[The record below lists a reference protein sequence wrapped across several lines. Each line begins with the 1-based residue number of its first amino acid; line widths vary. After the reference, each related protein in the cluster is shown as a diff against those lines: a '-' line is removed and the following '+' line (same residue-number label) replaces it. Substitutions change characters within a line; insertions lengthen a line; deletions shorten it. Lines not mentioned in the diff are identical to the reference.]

1 MRSLPRATA
10 SSSFT
15 SEVLRKTRGAE
26 RRGPFVWRMAAALA
40 MAACLAV
47 VVQLAV
53 IEHAQREK
61 YASMRAEQEKL
72 QAELQAVKKS
82 AEDAEP
88 VVVLENDRGTRV
100 IMDMDSAIQPASLRT
115 YD

>member
-1 MRSLPRATA
+1 M
-10 SSSFT
+10 
-15 SEVLRKTRGAE
+15 V
-26 RRGPFVWRMAAALA
+26 
-40 MAACLAV
+40 ACLAV
-47 VVQLAV
+47 VVQRAV

-61 YASMRAEQEKL
+61 YATLRVEQEKL